1 MRVTEMA
8 FAADAKQSLMAGV
21 DKVAN
26 AVKSTL
32 GPGGRHVAIQKGK
45 GKAPHVT
52 KDGVTVADNIGA
64 LQNPYEDIGAQLV
77 KQAAQRTA
85 AVAGDGTTTSTVLAQ
100 AMIKHGFEALK
111 KENVNVV
118 QLKREMD
125 EATAMVVDTI
135 KHTAKQI
142 SIDSNDMVHIATIS
156 ANNDSE
162 LGKIIAHAMRIAGE
176 DGVVTVEPSS
186 TDDTSVVESIG
197 LEVDKGFIS
206 DRFINDSERS
216 RVELINPVILLYP
229 KKISDA
235 RQIAKLMNDCL
246 IAKRPVLVISDN
258 VDSDALGMMIR
269 NQAQLQCC
277 AIKLP
282 HYGSQS
288 LEMLEDIAVVVG
300 GTVISEDAGHELSK
314 TTIAMCGSAERVV
327 ITKDK
332 TIITK
337 GAGTPENVSKRI
349 TQLKNYLTSDAIKP
363 QEVGIITKRIAKIQ
377 GKSSIIYIGAPT
389 DVERREKADR
399 VDDALRATKAAI
411 EEGVVAGS
419 GNTLA
424 YISRRMFMMMDKPG
438 HVVIQDALTAPMQT
452 IMSNAGLSDNTINVK
467 INSVDYGLGMNLS
480 PTNTSNETISLI
492 ESGVID
498 PAKVVRVA
506 LENANS
512 VAGMVLTTECL
523 MVESEETLPNKK

>member
-1 MRVTEMA
+1 MKVTEMA
-8 FAADAKQSLMAGV
+8 FGSEAKQSLMAGV

-64 LQNPYEDIGAQLV
+64 LPNPYEDIGAQLV

-100 AMIKHGFEALK
+100 AMIKHGFEALSK
-111 KENVNVV
+111 GNVNVV

-125 EATAMVVDTI
+125 EATVMVVDAI

-142 SIDSNDMVHIATIS
+142 TLNSNELAYIATIS
-156 ANNDSE
+156 ANNDPE
-162 LGKIIAHAMRIAGE
+162 LGNIIAHAMRIAGE
-176 DGVVTVEPSS
+176 DGVVTVEGSS

-206 DRFINDSERS
+206 DRFINDPEMS
-216 RVELINPVILLYP
+216 RVEFFNPVILLYP
-229 KKISDA
+229 KKISDH
-235 RQIAKLMNDCL
+235 RTLLRIADECVK
-246 IAKRPVLVISDN
+246 AKRSLLIISDN
-258 VDSDALGMMIR
+258 VDSDALGMMVR
-269 NQAQLQCC
+269 NVAQLPCC

-314 TTIAMCGSAERVV
+314 TTIAMCGTAERVV

-332 TIITK
+332 TILTK
-337 GAGTPENVSKRI
+337 GAGTPENVNKRI
-349 TQLKNYLTSDAIKP
+349 TQLKNYLGSDSIKP

-411 EEGVVAGS
+411 EEGIVAGS

-424 YISRRMFMMMDKPG
+424 YISKRMFMMMDKPG
-438 HVVIQDALTAPMQT
+438 HAVIQDALTAPMYT
-452 IMSNAGLSDNTINVK
+452 IMGNAGIPEDNIHSKIHNV
-467 INSVDYGLGMNLS
+467 NYGLGINLS

-523 MVESEETLPNKK
+523 MVESEELLLPKK